1 MRTLILQIAPVLR
14 LARVSTAFGAVAG
27 LWLTTLWS
35 RAMPLERTT
44 PQLEQTPLWLLLT
57 GGALAGA
64 GLYGFGAGLNDLLD
78 AHRDRILRP
87 NRPIVGGALPPE
99 AAVSVVAGSLV
110 VSVLGATVFGTPA
123 VLATVFLATAVL
135 VFNALGKFVPG
146 IGMLLLSVIYAGH
159 TLVPNLGL
167 SFLPPVWWVM
177 THAMVIAGLSHS
189 LGRKSPA
196 ISRRAAGFALSGWLA
211 CTAVLIALAWNRLDG
226 ALWPGWV
233 TLRAALWPA
242 AGAGLLAL
250 QIWRRWRTL
259 GAGPR
264 LGEKIARYGAFW
276 PAVYGF
282 GWLAGVGQWKSASIM
297 AALVVA
303 GALAITVL
311 REVYA
316 LAEHP
321 VGYRL

>member
-1 MRTLILQIAPVLR
+1 MRPLILEVAPVLR

-35 RAMPLERTT
+35 RTMPLERTT
-44 PQLEQTPLWLLLT
+44 PQLEESPLWLLLA

-87 NRPIVGGALPPE
+87 NRPIVGGSLPPE
-99 AAVSVVAGSLV
+99 AAVSVVAGSLLI
-110 VSVLGATVFGTPA
+110 SVLGATVFGTPA
-123 VLATVFLATAVL
+123 VLATLFLATAIL
-135 VFNALGKFVPG
+135 IFNALGKFVPG

-159 TLVPNLGL
+159 MLVPNLGV
-167 SFLPPVWWVM
+167 SFLLPAWWVM

-189 LGRKSPA
+189 LGRKSPT
-196 ISRRAAGFALSGWLA
+196 ISRRASVFAIVGWLLCSA
-211 CTAVLIALAWNRLDG
+211 LLAYLAWDRLGQQLWPDWVPWRVLI
-226 ALWPGWV
+226 WP
-233 TLRAALWPA
+233 T

-282 GWLAGVGQWKSASIM
+282 GWLAGVDQWAAAGIM
-297 AALVVA
+297 AALAVT
-303 GALAITVL
+303 GLLAITVL

>member
-1 MRTLILQIAPVLR
+1 MRTLILEIAPVLR

-35 RAMPLERTT
+35 RAMPAERTT
-44 PQLEQTPLWLLLT
+44 PQLEETPLWLLLA

-87 NRPIVGGALPPE
+87 NRPLVGGTLPAE
-99 AAVSVVAGSLV
+99 AAVSVVAGSLLL
-110 VSVLGATVFGTPA
+110 SVLGATVFGTPA
-123 VLATVFLATAVL
+123 VLATLFLATAIL
-135 VFNALGKFVPG
+135 IFNALGKFVPG

-159 TLVPNLGL
+159 MLVPNLGL
-167 SFLPPVWWVM
+167 SFLLPVWWVM

-196 ISRRAAGFALSGWLA
+196 ISRRAGGFALFGWLV
-211 CTAVLIALAWNRLDG
+211 CSGVLIALAFDRLG
-226 ALWPGWV
+226 GE
-233 TLRAALWPA
+233 LWPA
-242 AGAGLLAL
+242 WVPWQAVLWPLAGAGLLAL
-250 QIWRRWRTL
+250 QIWRRWRSL
-259 GAGPR
+259 GPGPR
-264 LGEKIARYGAFW
+264 LGEKIARYGSFW

-282 GWLAGVGQWKSASIM
+282 GWLAGTNHWTFAAIM
-297 AALVVA
+297 AGLVIA

>member
-1 MRTLILQIAPVLR
+1 MRALVLEIAPVLR

-35 RAMPLERTT
+35 RSMPLERTT
-44 PQLEQTPLWLLLT
+44 AELEGAPLWLLLL

-87 NRPIVGGALPPE
+87 NRPLVGGSLPAE
-99 AAVSVVAGSLV
+99 AAVSVVAGSLL
-110 VSVLGATVFGTPA
+110 VSVLGATVFGTPG
-123 VLATVFLATAVL
+123 VLVTLLVATGVL

-146 IGMLLLSVIYAGH
+146 IGMLLLSAIYAGH
-159 TLVPNLGL
+159 MLVPNLGL
-167 SFLPPVWWVM
+167 SFLLPVWWVM
-177 THAMVIAGLSHS
+177 THAMVISGLSHW

-196 ISRRAAGFALSGWLA
+196 ISRRAAGFALCGWA
-211 CTAVLIALAWNRLDG
+211 ISTAALIALAWERLG
-226 ALWPGWV
+226 GE
-233 TLRAALWPA
+233 LWPA
-242 AGAGLLAL
+242 WVPLRAVLWPLAGAGLLAL

-259 GAGPR
+259 GPGPR
-264 LGEKIARYGAFW
+264 LGEKIARYGSFW

-282 GWLAGVGQWKSASIM
+282 GWLAGVGQWKFATIM

>member
-1 MRTLILQIAPVLR
+1 MRSLILEVAPVLR

-35 RAMPLERTT
+35 RAMPLEQTT
-44 PQLEQTPLWLLLT
+44 RQLEESPLWLLLA

-87 NRPIVGGALPPE
+87 NRPIVGGSLPPE
-99 AAVSVVAGSLV
+99 AAVSVVAGSLLI
-110 VSVLGATVFGTPA
+110 SVLGATVFGTPA
-123 VLATVFLATAVL
+123 VLATLFLATAVL
-135 VFNALGKFVPG
+135 IFNALGKFVPG
-146 IGMLLLSVIYAGH
+146 IGMPLLSVIYAGH
-159 TLVPNLGL
+159 MLVPNLGL
-167 SFLPPVWWVM
+167 SFLLPVWWVM

-189 LGRKSPA
+189 LGRKSPT
-196 ISRRAAGFALSGWLA
+196 ISRRAGGFALFGWLA
-211 CTAVLIALAWNRLDG
+211 CSGVLVWLAWGRLGSELWPDWVPWQAVL
-226 ALWPGWV
+226 WP
-233 TLRAALWPA
+233 L

-250 QIWRRWRTL
+250 QIWRRWRSL
-259 GAGPR
+259 GPGPR

-282 GWLAGVGQWKSASIM
+282 GWLAGVNQWTGAGIM
-297 AALVVA
+297 ACLVVA
-303 GALAITVL
+303 GLLAITVL

-316 LAEHP
+316 LAEFP